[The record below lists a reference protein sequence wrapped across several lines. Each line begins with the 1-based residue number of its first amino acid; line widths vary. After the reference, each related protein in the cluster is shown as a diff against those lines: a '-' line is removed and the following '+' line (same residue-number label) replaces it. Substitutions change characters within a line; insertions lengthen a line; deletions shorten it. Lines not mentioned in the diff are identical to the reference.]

1 MGIVTANPA
10 LHQVRHT
17 CSGCS
22 SHPLWGCLP
31 LAGGCYGHLGHKC
44 LHVWKKKGTWTFTVG
59 WNGEEFH
66 CECRGNINKRTEEMN
81 GFTASQWHAGLDTLF
96 RNSWSSH
103 CTNCIS
109 RSEQRSGQVNVLLQQ
124 GCRDR
129 AALPASSDGWGF
141 LSPSFH
147 PFPIMTIN

>member
-22 SHPLWGCLP
+22 SHPLWGCPP

-66 CECRGNINKRTEEMN
+66 CECRGNINKRTEETN
-81 GFTASQWHAGLDTLF
+81 GFTASQWHTGLDT
-96 RNSWSSH
+96 SSLGIPEDP
-103 CTNCIS
+103 TVQTALVGQNKGLV
-109 RSEQRSGQVNVLLQQ
+109 RSTSSYNRDAGTEQLCQQAVMGGAFWVQVFIHFQ
-124 GCRDR
+124 
-129 AALPASSDGWGF
+129 
-141 LSPSFH
+141 
-147 PFPIMTIN
+147 